1 MENKNREKKPYKA
14 PAFRKVSLE
23 VKTSVLAACSL
34 STAVSPLFPT
44 CNQQVG
50 QCFDLA

>member
-1 MENKNREKKPYKA
+1 MDKNMGKKKPYEA
-14 PAFRKVSLE
+14 PAFRRVRLE

-34 STAVSPLFPT
+34 STSVSPLFPT
-44 CNQQVG
+44 CDQQVG